1 MRWFLNRKVEYY
13 PFDTYLVGR
22 GYTKEMERDFGWAFK
37 NVFFYYVGDL
47 EYSYRSIADME
58 SLKKYYRKRFNAR
71 LVQKFSLMIKQRS
84 EKMLSITK
92 KCFGKE
98 TDFIPYLPKLF
109 QSVYDLL
116 AVFQLPDLAQYLM
129 PEADKGLLKK
139 FGLSREAAV
148 KKLLASEKIWRG
160 RLGEKLSLPPKQ
172 ALMLLPPEVLNY
184 ARGGCLPKDFYK
196 RKRAV
201 ILFSKGKVKVFW
213 NKKAD
218 EFFRRETGGE
228 KKDIK
233 HELAGNPAYPGVV
246 IGKAFIALRPSDF
259 KNIPQGA
266 ILVCSTT
273 RYDVVPYLKRVR
285 GIVADQGGITSHA
298 AIVSREL
305 KIPTIV
311 GTKNGTDCFKT
322 GDKIKLDAERGI
334 VRILK

>member
-1 MRWFLNRKVEYY
+1 MRWFLNRKIVYY
-13 PFDTYLVGR
+13 PFDTYLAGH
-22 GYTKEMERDFGWAFK
+22 GYTKEMKRDFGWAFK
-37 NVFFYYVGDL
+37 NLFFYYLGDL
-47 EYSYRSIADME
+47 EYSYRSVDDME
-58 SLKKYYRKRFNAR
+58 SLKKYFKKKFNAQF
-71 LVQKFSLMIKQRS
+71 VQKFSLIIKQRS
-84 EKMLSITK
+84 EKTLSLTK

-98 TDFIPYLPKLF
+98 ADFIPYLPKLF

-116 AVFQLPDLAQYLM
+116 SVFQLPDLAQYLM
-129 PEADKGLLKK
+129 PEADKKLLKK

-148 KKLLASEKIWRG
+148 KKLLVAEKIWRG
-160 RLGEKLSLPPKQ
+160 RLGEKLGLPQKQ

-184 ARGGCLPKDFYK
+184 AKGGRLPKDFYK

-201 ILFSKGKVKVFW
+201 ILFSKGRTKVFW

-218 EFFRRETGGE
+218 EFFRQETGGQKTE
-228 KKDIK
+228 VSQK
-233 HELAGNPAYPGVV
+233 LSGNPAYSGVV
-246 IGKAFIALRPSDF
+246 IGRAFVALRPGDF

-273 RYDVVPYLKRVR
+273 RYDVVPYLKRVK

-322 GDKIKLDAERGI
+322 GDKIKLDANKGEVI
-334 VRILK
+334 KL